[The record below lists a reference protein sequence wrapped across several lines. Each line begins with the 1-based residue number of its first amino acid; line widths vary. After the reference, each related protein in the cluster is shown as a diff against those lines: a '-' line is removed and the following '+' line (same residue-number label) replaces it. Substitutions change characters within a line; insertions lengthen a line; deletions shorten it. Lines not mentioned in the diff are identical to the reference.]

1 MGKGRMRAGLA
12 FSVVGATVV
21 AFASP
26 ADAAAVSAND
36 DAVATEAGAALQFT
50 VTGND
55 AIDLGSTSASIAL
68 PQRSPHGTNSVAGLT
83 VTYTPDAGFTG
94 SDVFPYELCMTYP
107 TSGQYGGGSE
117 QVCDTANITVTV
129 TSSGTDSLGTP
140 VTPVAGGSEG
150 GNGTLGTGVGGSL
163 PQTGI
168 STEAL
173 LLALLGFASV
183 GGGIACYGAGRD
195 PARALVR

>member
-1 MGKGRMRAGLA
+1 MRKGRMRAGLA
-12 FSVVGATVV
+12 CSVVGAATVV

-26 ADAAAVSAND
+26 AGAAAVSAND
-36 DAVATEAGAALQFT
+36 DAVTAQTGTPLVFT

-55 AIDLGSTSASIAL
+55 ALDLGSTSASIAL
-68 PQRSPHGTNSVAGLT
+68 PKRTAHGTNAVSGLT
-83 VTYTPDAGFTG
+83 ITYTPDAGFTG
-94 SDVFPYELCMTYP
+94 SDMFPYELCVTYP
-107 TSGQYGGGSE
+107 TTDPYGGGSE
-117 QVCDTANITVTV
+117 QVCDTANITVSV
-129 TSSGTDSLGTP
+129 EGVNNSPLGVPGTP
-140 VTPVAGGSEG
+140 TTGG
-150 GNGTLGTGVGGSL
+150 GNGALGTGVGGSL